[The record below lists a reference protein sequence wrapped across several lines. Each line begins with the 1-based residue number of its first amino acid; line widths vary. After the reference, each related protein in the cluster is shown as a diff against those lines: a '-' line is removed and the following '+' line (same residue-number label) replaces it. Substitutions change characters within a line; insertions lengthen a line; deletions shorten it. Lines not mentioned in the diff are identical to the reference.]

1 MAEASHHRQGLS
13 CRYICGEMIMSI
25 ADRYLTHAV
34 ENQAPPLQDY
44 NSYLTDI
51 ALREAV
57 AREGGGWSEA
67 HLSAFGAVTGGEMVA
82 LGYAAN
88 ENQPKL
94 KPYDDRKSVGSGTS
108 VSVRVDHGGR
118 RNIKKKT
125 IYTTSIQSTL

>member
-67 HLSAFGAVTGGEMVA
+67 PLSEFGAVTGGEMVA
-82 LGYAAN
+82 LGYAGK
-88 ENQPKL
+88 ENRPKR
-94 KPYDDRKSVGSGTS
+94 KTYDRYGHRTQEENGRASCGEKVGSNG
-108 VSVRVDHGGR
+108 
-118 RNIKKKT
+118 
-125 IYTTSIQSTL
+125 

>member
-67 HLSAFGAVTGGEMVA
+67 HLSEFGAVTGGEMVA

-88 ENQPKL
+88 E
-94 KPYDDRKSVGSGTS
+94 RSEEHTS
-108 VSVRVDHGGR
+108 ELQSLMRISYAVFCL
-118 RNIKKKT
+118 KKKKKNK
-125 IYTTSIQSTL
+125 